1 MRPAALPSL
10 EAAPRG
16 AVEACLTSGCAVIVN
31 PSARHAFAGVVSLE
45 IMPQDSRPCDHCGGG
60 DDEGLI
66 LLCDGCNLPLHAHCV
81 GFAGPV
87 EGDWFCGAC
96 SDDQPAD
103 SESNQSGAE
112 EASSAAAG
120 A

>member
-1 MRPAALPSL
+1 M
-10 EAAPRG
+10 
-16 AVEACLTSGCAVIVN
+16 VN

-45 IMPQDSRPCDHCGGG
+45 IMPQDSRPCDVC
-60 DDEGLI
+60 DVEGLI

-87 EGDWFCGAC
+87 EGDWFCGTC
-96 SDDQPAD
+96 PDDQPVD
-103 SESNQSGAE
+103 SEGHESGAE
-112 EASSAAAG
+112 EASAAAG